1 MSAGARERPRV
12 LAHWRNELG
21 YKDRKTGRIG
31 QLIIF
36 VKMLSRSRT
45 YAGVLTNDNSK
56 FTGTPLKATTHVN
69 QNEGLIFEKSSPG
82 KRAWRLAELDV
93 PAVDA
98 ASLLGAS
105 ARPRADWEA
114 GPMPELSEIEIIR
127 HFTRLS
133 TWNYAID
140 LGMYPLGSCTMKYN
154 PRINEAV
161 ARLEGIAD
169 AHPYQPEALAQG
181 CLGIMQLLSQC
192 LIEITGMDAITLQ
205 PAAGAHGEFTGILL
219 ARAWHEAQGNPR
231 KKVLI
236 PDSAHGTNPATAAV
250 VGYQVANL
258 KSNSQGMVDLAEL
271 TRMVDSD
278 TAALMLTNPS
288 TIGVFE
294 SEIHKIAD
302 ILHAKG
308 ALLYMDGANMNA
320 LCGKTR
326 PGDFGVDV
334 MHLNLH
340 KTFSTPHGGGGPGS
354 GPVACKK
361 ILSPFLPTPVLVT
374 RGQGE
379 NAALTLDYDRPQTVG
394 RVRAFYGNFGMF
406 VRALAY
412 ILANGPD
419 GLRQTTE
426 DAVLNANYLRAKLAG
441 TFDLPYSAPS
451 MHEVVFSDKLQA
463 QRKDGQPGVKTGDM
477 GKRLIDYGFHAYT
490 VSFPLVVSGA
500 MMIEPTE
507 SESREEL
514 DLLVDALQQI
524 AREAAENPELVRTAP
539 HSTRLRRLDET
550 TAARKPILR
559 WKGPAGPNSSVT
571 MDSAAKEW

>member
-1 MSAGARERPRV
+1 
-12 LAHWRNELG
+12 LG
-21 YKDRKTGRIG
+21 KVR
-31 QLIIF
+31 QQP
-36 VKMLSRSRT
+36 S
-45 YAGVLTNDNSK
+45 
-56 FTGTPLKATTHVN
+56 
-69 QNEGLIFEKSSPG
+69 QNEGLLFEKSSPG
-82 KRAWRLAELDV
+82 KRAYKLPPLDV
-93 PAVDA
+93 PAVNADA
-98 ASLLGAS
+98 LLGVAV
-105 ARPRADWEA
+105 RKDRAEL
-114 GPMPELSEIEIIR
+114 PELSEIELIR

-154 PRINEAV
+154 PRVNEFV
-161 ARLEGIAD
+161 ARIEGLAD
-169 AHPYQPEALAQG
+169 AHPYRPDALAQG
-181 CLGIMQLLSQC
+181 VLEIFDLLQRCLM
-192 LIEITGMDAITLQ
+192 EITGMDAITLQ

-219 ARAWHEAQGNPR
+219 VRAYHESKGNAR
-231 KKVLI
+231 KKILI

-258 KSNSQGMVDLAEL
+258 KSNAQGMVDIAEL
-271 TRMVDSD
+271 ERMVDED

-320 LCGKTR
+320 LVGKTR

-361 ILSPFLPTPVLVT
+361 ILEPFLPTPVLTT
-374 RGQGE
+374 RADGLLGLE
-379 NAALTLDYDRPQTVG
+379 YNRPQTVG

-426 DAVLNANYLRAKLAG
+426 DAVLDANYIRAKLDG
-441 TFDLPYSAPS
+441 TFELPFKTPTL
-451 MHEVVFSDKLQA
+451 HEVVFSDRTQA
-463 QRKDGQPGVKTGDM
+463 RNGVKTGDM

-490 VSFPLVVSGA
+490 VSFPMIVPGA

-514 DLLVDALQQI
+514 DLLIDALKQI
-524 AREAAENPELVRTAP
+524 AQEAAENPELVQTAP
-539 HSTRLRRLDET
+539 HNTRVRRMDET
-550 TAARKPILR
+550 AAARKPVLR
-559 WKGPAGPNSSVT
+559 WKGPAEDVVV
-571 MDSAAKEW
+571 DAAAKEW